1 MPNNLNI
8 TRIQTSIKWENKEY
22 NLSNFA
28 KKIHSLRKNTDLII
42 LPELC
47 TTGFT
52 MNVREHAES
61 MDGETVNWF
70 KQMAISKG
78 CAITGSI
85 IIQEQGNYLNRL
97 IWADKNGQI
106 SYYDKKH
113 LFRMGKENDFYTSGK
128 NKLITELNGWKIQPM
143 ICYDLRFP
151 VWSRNTEDVDL
162 MIYVAHWPGVRTYPW
177 KQLLIARAIENQCYV
192 CGINAIGLDGN
203 GIEYLGNSMVIDA
216 KGNPLWQANEQRD
229 LSHTIEL
236 NRDALERFRQ
246 KFPVLK
252 DVENFTLHQ

>member
-1 MPNNLNI
+1 
-8 TRIQTSIKWENKEY
+8 
-22 NLSNFA
+22 
-28 KKIHSLRKNTDLII
+28 
-42 LPELC
+42 
-47 TTGFT
+47 